1 MAVEEQLQP
10 GEEILY
16 RAHPTQL
23 PLIPWFVVCILSLGV
38 AAFAWG
44 TWDMPPVAIAAGI
57 LGAVFLGVILIKRA
71 VLRSHD
77 YVLTNRR
84 VIQEEGIFSRRSMDA
99 SLGKINNV
107 EHRQTLWGRLLGY
120 GDVEIDTASET
131 GTTRFP
137 QINHPVEFKR
147 AVLGAAEEYRVRGMM
162 PNGIMPNGIMP
173 NGMPMA
179 APAAPELSPAE
190 RIRQL
195 KGLLDEGLISPQEFE
210 AKRRALLERI

>member
-1 MAVEEQLQP
+1 MAIEEQLQP

-16 RAHPTQL
+16 RARPTQL
-23 PLIPWFVVCILSLGV
+23 PLIPWCVACVLNLGL

-44 TWDMPPVAIAAGI
+44 TWDMPPLATALGI
-57 LGAVFLGVILIKRA
+57 LGAVFLGVVLIKRA
-71 VLRSHD
+71 ILRSHD

-84 VIQEEGIFSRRSMDA
+84 VILEEGVLSRRSMDA

-131 GTTRFP
+131 GTTRFA
-137 QINHPVEFKR
+137 QISRPGEFKR
-147 AVLGAAEEYRVRGMM
+147 AVLGAAEEYRVRGAM
-162 PNGIMPNGIMP
+162 PLPFAAS
-173 NGMPMA
+173 A
-179 APAAPELSPAE
+179 APAAPEPSPAE